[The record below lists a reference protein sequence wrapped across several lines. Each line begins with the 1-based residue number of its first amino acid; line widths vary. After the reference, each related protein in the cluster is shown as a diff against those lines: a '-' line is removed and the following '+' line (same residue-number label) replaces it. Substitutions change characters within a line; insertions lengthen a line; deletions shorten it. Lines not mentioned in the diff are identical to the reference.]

1 MTEGGIMQIVP
12 TRTMRLDG
20 QDVFEGVLVDVS
32 DADAALALGHGW
44 AVAAPAKPAEP
55 AQPKRRQS
63 KTGAAAG
70 GQ

>member
-1 MTEGGIMQIVP
+1 MQIVP

-20 QDVFEGVLVDVS
+20 QDVFDGVPVDVS
-32 DADAALALGHGW
+32 DAAAAMAMSHGW
-44 AVAAPAKPAEP
+44 AVAAPAKAAASEP

-63 KTGAAAG
+63 KAGAAAG

>member
-1 MTEGGIMQIVP
+1 MMQIVP
-12 TRTMRLDG
+12 TRTMRLEG

-32 DADAALALGHGW
+32 DAAAALALAHGW
-44 AVAAPAKPAEP
+44 AVAAPSKPAEP

-63 KTGAAAG
+63 KTGAATG